1 MTSAHAVHAFL
12 LHLPFGGGSSNT
24 HIQYAAVYMLLLVLG
39 TAVLLPLLA
48 SMAFTFFSRK
58 KREREPRDQIGRA
71 CTSNWSSVMARATC
85 IACMAV

>member
-1 MTSAHAVHAFL
+1 MQDECMTSAHAVHAFL

-48 SMAFTFFSRK
+48 SMASTFFLAAAIRSAGHV
-58 KREREPRDQIGRA
+58 Q
-71 CTSNWSSVMARATC
+71 ATGQ
-85 IACMAV
+85 V